1 MCPECRALYD
11 GWLRWLTDQ
20 GPVTGWRNYPPAN
33 GNERRIERD
42 IGYRN
47 QRINERMDLVK
58 SQLALVVRSCL
69 AKHQQV
75 DEKAVA

>member
-33 GNERRIERD
+33 GGERRIKRD
-42 IGYRN
+42 LDCRDR
-47 QRINERMDLVK
+47 RINDRIALVK
-58 SQLALVVRSCL
+58 TQLALVVRVCL
-69 AKHQQV
+69 TNHQQV

>member
-20 GPVTGWRNYPPAN
+20 GPVTGWRNYPS
-33 GNERRIERD
+33 RIERD
-42 IGYRN
+42 IESRN